1 MTGRRQMFTSKLEVM
16 KMAKIFGI
24 HEIELLPDADAAA
37 FERFVLKELP
47 KPFPG
52 WTLHLAKGDR
62 GSRSGRYAV
71 IFELD
76 TTSRARYSPS
86 ENQLNDEGKRLADA
100 VAAQTAKMATFTTTV
115 MGTNSVFTD
124 YVVAGSVS
132 SA

>member
-1 MTGRRQMFTSKLEVM
+1 MVKV
-16 KMAKIFGI
+16 FGV
-24 HEIELLPDADAAA
+24 HEIELLPQADAAA
-37 FERFVLKELP
+37 FERFVLNELP

-62 GSRSGRYAV
+62 GSRRGKYAV

-76 TTSRARYSPS
+76 STSRDRYSPS
-86 ENQLNDEGKRLADA
+86 ENQLNDEGRRLADA
-100 VAAQTAKMATFTTTV
+100 VAAQVAKMATFTTTV

-124 YVVAGSVS
+124 YVVAGSLA

>member
-1 MTGRRQMFTSKLEVM
+1 
-16 KMAKIFGI
+16 MAKIFGV
-24 HEIELLPDADAAA
+24 HELELLPDADAAA
-37 FERFVLKELP
+37 FERFMLKELP

-52 WTLHLAKGDR
+52 WTLHLGKGDR
-62 GSRSGRYAV
+62 GSRNGKYAV

-76 TTSRARYSPS
+76 TTSRDRYTPS

-100 VAAQTAKMATFTTTV
+100 VAAQVAKMATFTTTV